1 MTGKP
6 AKFLLYR
13 GDVLLGE
20 IVPTYDD
27 FPWHYGRFDAG
38 TEFRS
43 VSDLFDA
50 ELRVLK
56 ETKGTAEWDKAYDLI
71 SSAGL
76 RLEPVGPG
84 KAINNPLIHIQGD
97 VAWWR

>member
-1 MTGKP
+1 MTERP
-6 AKFLLYR
+6 TRFLFYR

-20 IVPTYDD
+20 ISPTHDD
-27 FPWHYGRFDAG
+27 FPWHYGKFEASG
-38 TEFRS
+38 EFREIAH
-43 VSDLFDA
+43 LFES
-50 ELRVLK
+50 ELRELK
-56 ETKGTAEWDKAYDLI
+56 EIQGGNDWDKTYDLI

-84 KAINNPLIHIQGD
+84 KAINNPLIHIQGE

>member
-1 MTGKP
+1 MTERP
-6 AKFLLYR
+6 SRFQFYR

-20 IVPTYDD
+20 ISPTHDD
-27 FPWHYGRFDAG
+27 FPWHYGTFEASV
-38 TEFRS
+38 EFRAIAS
-43 VSDLFDA
+43 LFES

-56 ETKGTAEWDKAYDLI
+56 ETHGGSDWDKAYDLI

-84 KAINNPLIHIQGD
+84 RVISNPLIHIQGD
-97 VAWWR
+97 SAWWR